1 MRCLRGFPDVVFEVV
16 FGVYP
21 LASVEF
27 YQPVCGEDG
36 VAAMVLRF
44 FAELPGGFY
53 QIRERIAF
61 WRSADILRREA
72 EPVEDFFYT
81 VVNRQEVFVCSSVF
95 GEAADGVVFPEICDI
110 PQPSLQAVDVVE
122 NHGVGVVFLGEDLDV
137 SETRN
142 IPVSGNIITQG
153 QSRSEVWFGS
163 KARLFRGFRPSV
175 VASYKRPVCFSDLG
189 RGRRIGRVSSW
200 YAFIARAGCSAK
212 QRRSL

>member
-81 VVNRQEVFVCSSVF
+81 VVRGSLVPKSGSGLRLACFGVTARQSWQAIKDPSVSQTS
-95 GEAADGVVFPEICDI
+95 EEADGLVASLPGM
-110 PQPSLQAVDVVE
+110 PSSQGRAV
-122 NHGVGVVFLGEDLDV
+122 
-137 SETRN
+137 
-142 IPVSGNIITQG
+142 Q
-153 QSRSEVWFGS
+153 QSRDGAYDAPADLPMPEDVLPYLPFESERNS
-163 KARLFRGFRPSV
+163 
-175 VASYKRPVCFSDLG
+175 
-189 RGRRIGRVSSW
+189 
-200 YAFIARAGCSAK
+200 
-212 QRRSL
+212 